1 MSLDFSFVLHSMIPV
16 VQVWVTSCSNM
27 TIHLLR
33 HSIG

>member
-1 MSLDFSFVLHSMIPV
+1 
-16 VQVWVTSCSNM
+16 M